1 MPARDDSRIH
11 SIRRWGQHFLVDPAV
26 LQKVVDYAVLEQGE
40 TILEVGAGT
49 GNLTTVLQQYASKV
63 IAIEK
68 DPALANLLRRK
79 FHGKSNV
86 EIVEGDVLRISLP
99 AFDKVVSSPPYYIS
113 SKLIF
118 LLLRRDFDSM
128 TMTFQKEFASRLVA
142 EPGSANY
149 GRLTVAV
156 QHKADVELLDFIPR
170 RAFRPVPRVDSYI
183 VRIVPRHETT
193 HVDEGFLDRMVRHL
207 FSQRKRILKGVLK
220 RAMDPSANRSLES
233 LVRPRALLEKRVF
246 QLTTH
251 ELENLSNCLH
261 THQSLFKF

>member
-11 SIRRWGQHFLVDPAV
+11 SSRRWGQHFLVDPAF
-26 LQKVVDYAVLEQGE
+26 LQKIVDYAVVQQGE

-49 GNLTTVLQQYASKV
+49 GNLTTILQRYASKV
-63 IAIEK
+63 VAIEK
-68 DPALANLLRRK
+68 DPALANLLQRK

-99 AFDKVVSSPPYYIS
+99 TFDKVVSSPPYYIS

-118 LLLRRDFDSM
+118 LLLKRDFDSM
-128 TMTFQKEFASRLVA
+128 TMTFQKEFASRLDA
-142 EPGSANY
+142 KPGSANY

-156 QHKADVELLDFIPR
+156 QHRADVELLDFIPR
-170 RAFRPVPRVDSYI
+170 SAFRPVPRVDSYI
-183 VRIVPRHETT
+183 VRIAPRHETT
-193 HVDEGFLDRMVRHL
+193 HVDEDFLDRMVRYL

-220 RAMDPSANRSLES
+220 RAMDSTANRSLES

-251 ELENLSNCLH
+251 ELENLSNCIR
-261 THQSLFKF
+261 THQSLFEF